1 MLRKLSAVNILYLHQ
16 YFVPPDGTGGT
27 RSYEFAR
34 RLVARGH
41 KVTIITSSAHTGD
54 SDERRTVRN
63 LDGIGLVVLP
73 VRYDNA
79 MSNSERVRAFLS
91 FAGRAAAEAV
101 RHEADVVFAT
111 STPLTIALPG
121 LVARLLTRAPMVFEV
136 RDLWPKVPIA
146 MGALSNPLTRGA
158 ARSLEWAAYHGARE
172 VVALSPGMADGVANT
187 GFARNR
193 ISVIPNGCDME
204 NFDVDEAEARTFV
217 RRLLPDLEDEQPLIS
232 YAGSLGLCHDPGWLV
247 RVAQHMRSI
256 DPGIRFCLVG
266 KGGLAA
272 EIERDAK
279 AAGVLG
285 KNLWMP
291 GPLAKQ
297 EVPLLLGRATIAT
310 STMLPMPELEHNSA
324 NKFFDGLAAGRP
336 MAINYGGW
344 QAELLRE
351 YGAGAELKHDDPRG
365 AAERLAAL
373 ARDSGRLAKCREG
386 ARLLARDHFDRDAL
400 AEQLER
406 VLCRAAGRL
415 PESPRARR
423 GVA

>member
-1 MLRKLSAVNILYLHQ
+1 MNILYLHQ

-54 SDERRTVRN
+54 SDERRTVRD

-73 VRYDNA
+73 VRYDNK
-79 MSNSERVRAFLS
+79 MSNAERIRAFIN

-101 RHEADVVFAT
+101 RHKADVVFAT
-111 STPLTIALPG
+111 STPLTIAVPG
-121 LVARLLTRAPMVFEV
+121 LVARALTRAPMVFEV
-136 RDLWPKVPIA
+136 RDLWPEVPIA
-146 MGALSNPLTRGA
+146 MGALANPLTRAA

-172 VVALSPGMADGVANT
+172 VVALSPGMADGVAST
-187 GFARNR
+187 GVSRDR
-193 ISVIPNGCDME
+193 ISVIPNGCDIG
-204 NFDVDEAEARTFV
+204 NFDVDDTKAKTFV
-217 RRLLPDLEDEQPLIS
+217 RKLLPDLRDGQPLIS

-247 RVAQHMRSI
+247 RVAKHMRSI
-256 DPGIRFCLVG
+256 DPDVRFCLVG

-272 EIERDAK
+272 EIERDAE

-285 KNLWMP
+285 ENLWMP

-297 EVPLLLGRATIAT
+297 DVPLLLGGATIAT

-344 QAELLRE
+344 QSKLLRE
-351 YGAGAELKHDDPRG
+351 YGAGVELKHADPRG
-365 AAERLAAL
+365 AAEALAAL
-373 ARDSGRLAKCREG
+373 ARDPGRLATCRRG
-386 ARLLARDHFDRDAL
+386 ARALARDHFDRDSL
-400 AEQLER
+400 AEQLEQ
-406 VLCRAAGRL
+406 VLFRAAGRL
-415 PESPRARR
+415 PETPRASQ
-423 GVA
+423 AAA